1 MTDIWLRGRRHG
13 LETEKWKK
21 YEKNGVRESVVV
33 YSDSPP
39 VMYIEGREGKTME
52 RSRERRVVGT

>member
-1 MTDIWLRGRRHG
+1 MD

-52 RSRERRVVGT
+52 RNRERRVVGT